1 MGDSENF
8 LTIELKN
15 TRPVE
20 LIDFT
25 NSLSSLADEYNKRI
39 IKSDPEFGG
48 EIRLYIKEIKA
59 GSIIARIQEMM
70 PYAMPFVGDVKSL
83 NEFCQS
89 LKASMDWLRGI
100 GGTKPERK
108 HTYENVIRL
117 VEPVAKDNG
126 SILNIGKLEI
136 NAPINITINNLE
148 ANAVQNAARR
158 ELDAIKQPVT
168 GFKENMVIYW
178 YQARNDAKSQRGDR
192 TIIEAIWP
200 SPVKTVFA
208 TESIKA
214 KMLLGDEYPFASVY
228 LVDVQVQA
236 IGERPVL
243 YTIINF
249 RERLD
254 EPKPVFKE

>member
-1 MGDSENF
+1 MDDSENF

-25 NSLSSLADEYNKRI
+25 SSLSSLADEYNKRI
-39 IKSDPEFGG
+39 LKSDPEFGG
-48 EIRLYIKEIKA
+48 DIRLFIKEIKS

-70 PYAMPFVGDVKSL
+70 PYAMPFVGDINSL
-83 NEFCQS
+83 NNFCKS
-89 LKASMDWLRGI
+89 LKASMDWLRGV
-100 GGTKPERK
+100 GGAKPERK

-136 NAPINITINNLE
+136 NGSINITINNLE
-148 ANAVQNAARR
+148 ANAIQNAARR
-158 ELDAIKQPVT
+158 ELDAIKQPIT

-192 TIIEAIWP
+192 TVIEAIWP

-254 EPKPVFKE
+254 EAKPLVQE